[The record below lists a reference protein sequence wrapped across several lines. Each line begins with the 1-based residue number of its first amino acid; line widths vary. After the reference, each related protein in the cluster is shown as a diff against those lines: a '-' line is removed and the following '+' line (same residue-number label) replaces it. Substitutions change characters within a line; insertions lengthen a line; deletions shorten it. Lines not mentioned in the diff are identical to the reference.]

1 MIGLIKK
8 DLFIVKRNLRS
19 LLLIILVFSFLTING
34 QSEFSFFAVY
44 MSVVL
49 MMSTF
54 SYDEYNKSDAF
65 IRTLPNGR
73 SDAVKAKYIS
83 TLIIEIAS
91 VLFSVLLSII
101 SGILKN
107 NLNIMEILEI
117 SFYSW
122 LGILLVQTIFYPIIY
137 KFGIE
142 KGRIGIFLSVF
153 GVALVFGLL
162 SKLGININIAS
173 NILKSL
179 EDILVYLIPIGVVIL
194 FLVSYKISK
203 KIYSNKEY

>member
-107 NLNIMEILEI
+107 NLNI
-117 SFYSW
+117 
-122 LGILLVQTIFYPIIY
+122 
-137 KFGIE
+137 
-142 KGRIGIFLSVF
+142 
-153 GVALVFGLL
+153 
-162 SKLGININIAS
+162 N
-173 NILKSL
+173 
-179 EDILVYLIPIGVVIL
+179 
-194 FLVSYKISK
+194 
-203 KIYSNKEY
+203 